1 MTFMFTIKSFEFSEK
16 RKSCDNATVGAD
28 PRRQWHDQY
37 QQWITQDADPNQ
49 QNPSSQNLN
58 LQLKVRAWD
67 DG

>member
-1 MTFMFTIKSFEFSEK
+1 MTYMINIESFEFSEE
-16 RKSCDNATVGAD
+16 RKSYVNALVGVG
-28 PRRQWHDQY
+28 PRRQWHDQH

>member
-1 MTFMFTIKSFEFSEK
+1 MFNIESFEFSEE
-16 RKSCDNATVGAD
+16 RKSCDNATVGVG

-58 LQLKVRAWD
+58 LQLKVWAWD